1 MLDIVKYDIFFSF
14 EISFFFLE
22 GSSWAPHGPEA
33 CPYNQIF
40 KEQNL
45 SFNTWIF
52 IFNIWKLP
60 QPRLSSLNFRFLKKN
75 PLTFK
80 IISIKFSTHT
90 TIECINRDTMLN
102 SFQVTN

>member
-45 SFNTWIF
+45 SFKTCIF
-52 IFNIWKLP
+52 
-60 QPRLSSLNFRFLKKN
+60 SLNILKWHQRR
-75 PLTFK
+75 PLSLNLRIKKKK
-80 IISIKFSTHT
+80 IP
-90 TIECINRDTMLN
+90 
-102 SFQVTN
+102 